1 MKARWFTLIL
11 ALTLSACAPL
21 APRDGAPSRNPN
33 NQETRDAIPR
43 NEPLSRR
50 GNPPYYDQ
58 FGKRYYVLQSAKG
71 YNERGVASW
80 YGKKFHGRQT
90 SNGEVF
96 DMYAMTAAHKT
107 LPLPAYVEVTNL
119 RNGKKA
125 VLRVNDRGPFVD
137 NRIIDLSYAAAT
149 KLGIIKDGTGLV
161 EVRTIDPN
169 SPDHVPLVETS
180 SPRPVLNNNSDA
192 NIYVQIGAF
201 TEQANAVRLHNRMK
215 RQGIHK
221 ISVAVDTTQTAPIH
235 RVRVGPL
242 RDIEELDKVSADLKR
257 MGVDDTVLAFD

>member
-1 MKARWFTLIL
+1 MKARCITLL
-11 ALTLSACAPL
+11 ASLMVSACTPFAPQ
-21 APRDGAPSRNPN
+21 DSAPSRTPTGN
-33 NQETRDAIPR
+33 ETQDAVPRD
-43 NEPLSRR
+43 EPLSRR

-58 FGKRYYVLQSAKG
+58 FGQRYYVLKTAKG

-90 SNGEVF
+90 SNGEIF

-149 KLGIIKDGTGLV
+149 KLGIVQDGTGLV
-161 EVRTIDPN
+161 EVRTIDASHP
-169 SPDHVPLVETS
+169 HEPLVAT
-180 SPRPVLNNNSDA
+180 PKPKPVVAPSESA
-192 NIYVQIGAF
+192 NIYIQVGAF
-201 TEQANAVRLHNRMK
+201 SEETNAIRLHNRIR
-215 RQGIHK
+215 RQGISK
-221 ISVAVDTTQTAPIH
+221 VVIAVDTADATAIH
-235 RVRVGPL
+235 RVKVGPL
-242 RDIEELDKVSADLKR
+242 KDVDELDKVSAELKR
-257 MGVDDTVLAFD
+257 MGVQDTVLAFD